1 MSDCMNETIKATI
14 KTKDGTRCFAL
25 PTKPISAKTQEVL
38 RGFFEKKEQVSIEE
52 VLSFLIS
59 QSENNTKNLERYF
72 KTQEENTK
80 LRENLKEQ
88 ETQLQEL
95 YEKLETL

>member
-1 MSDCMNETIKATI
+1 MSETIKATI

-25 PTKPISAKTQEVL
+25 PTKPISVKTQEVL

-59 QSENNTKNLERYF
+59 QSESNTKNLERYF

>member
-1 MSDCMNETIKATI
+1 MSDLIKATI

-25 PTKPISAKTQEVL
+25 PTKPISAKTQEIL

-72 KTQEENTK
+72 KLQEENTK
-80 LRENLKEQ
+80 LKENLKEQ

-95 YEKLETL
+95 YEKLEAL